1 MKLEILKNENYFLE
15 INFEEAIIMKKKL
28 SKLIEQAKDSTCEF
42 PLTTKF
48 YLRNRNFTSEFNIKL
63 VK

>member
-1 MKLEILKNENYFLE
+1 
-15 INFEEAIIMKKKL
+15 MKKKL